1 MCRDMCTDMCR
12 DMCRNMGYIN
22 ELFVCSLRGG
32 TLLMAHAYAAFG
44 VLKGVSGRGEEAQNR
59 AAGPH

>member
-1 MCRDMCTDMCR
+1 MG
-12 DMCRNMGYIN
+12 GYIN

-44 VLKGVSGRGEEAQNR
+44 DLKGVSGRGEEAQNR